1 MPLPLQPAENFDKTI
16 GKIPRRRQCFL
27 VRIPAGTDLNQH
39 GAGAKMLIKPRTLQQ
54 NLPHQPRILLSCDL
68 LNIQSER
75 KIFSPILMPVGI
87 VSRPHQKHDLCR
99 SGSVDINHRTV
110 FGSVG

>member
-39 GAGAKMLIKPRTLQQ
+39 GAGAKMLIKPRTLQKIG
-54 NLPHQPRILLSCDL
+54 RI
-68 LNIQSER
+68 
-75 KIFSPILMPVGI
+75 SPGYF
-87 VSRPHQKHDLCR
+87 CAA
-99 SGSVDINHRTV
+99 T
-110 FGSVG
+110 F